1 MPKPED
7 FPVRID
13 RRRVLQGSASAALL
27 LAAHPTAASI
37 QQPAKPAPL
46 GAVRL
51 LPSPYLTAVNVNL
64 EYLRRLDPDR
74 LLHNFRSQ
82 AGLTPKGAVYAG
94 WESDTIG
101 GHTLGHYLSALSL
114 MYAQTGDAE
123 CKRRVT
129 YIVDQLSLCQAQ
141 DADGFVAGFTRRQGD
156 AIEPGRFVFDEVR
169 RGDIRARSFDL
180 NGSWAPL
187 YSWHKLMAGLLDA
200 HRHCGNE
207 AAVRVAEKLGAFIGG
222 VFDALNEEQIQK
234 MLGCEHGGLNESF
247 AELYSRTGNRR
258 WLALSETIYHRK
270 VLEPLSRGEDC
281 LPNIHANTQIPKLIG
296 LARLHEL
303 TGEARHLKAASFFW
317 ETVTRDYSYV
327 IGGNADREY
336 FEGPRSISRHIT
348 EQTCESCNSYNM
360 LKLTRYLYAQQP
372 RASYFDYYERTHL
385 NHILA
390 QHHPQTGMF
399 AYMVPMM
406 SGSHREFSTPF
417 DDFWCCVGT
426 GMESHAKHGDS
437 IFWTRGN
444 DVIVNLYIPATLN
457 LSHPQIG
464 LRLETAY
471 PLADEIVLKVTRA
484 EAKGPSTI
492 SLRVPAWCETPR
504 VSVDGQIAEPRV
516 VDGYLPLHRR
526 WRTGQVIRLTLTRKL
541 RIEPTLDDPGTV
553 ALLFGPMVLAGDLGS
568 ATQRWDGL
576 APVLVGDD
584 LARGDAFA
592 RSIVPTA
599 EAAVFRTQGLV
610 HPTDLTLR
618 PFAFQHD
625 NNTAVYF
632 RRFTESQWQ
641 EEQITFKTEE
651 TRLRELDAQSTDVI
665 RLGDADAE
673 RDHSLESKFSYP
685 VVYRG
690 RAGRDARSGGFF
702 ECTMKA
708 RPGPL
713 TLQATYW
720 GEERD
725 RRFKILVDGTIVA
738 GEQLSGAGSNYFI
751 ERNYSIPL
759 ALTDEKAVLRIRFEP
774 EAGFSAGPVFGLRLC
789 DTSSAST
796 QTTTRDALA
805 RARMRASNN

>member
-1 MPKPED
+1 MPEPDD
-7 FPVRID
+7 FAVRID

-27 LAAHPTAASI
+27 LAARPAASSI
-37 QQPAKPAPL
+37 RESIKPVPL
-46 GAVRL
+46 SAVRL
-51 LPSPYLTAVNVNL
+51 LPSPYLTAVTVNL
-64 EYLRRLDPDR
+64 GYLHRLDPDR

-114 MYAQTGDAE
+114 MHAQSGDVE
-123 CKRRVT
+123 CKRRAI
-129 YIVDQLSLCQAQ
+129 YIVDELTLCQAQ
-141 DADGFVAGFTRRQGD
+141 NTDGFVAGFTRRQGD
-156 AIEPGRFVFDEVR
+156 AIEPGRFVFDEIR

-180 NGSWAPL
+180 NGCWAPL

-200 HRHCGNE
+200 HRHCGNN
-207 AAVRVAEKLGAFIGG
+207 AAVHVAEKLGVYIGG
-222 VFDALNEEQIQK
+222 VFDSLSDAQIQK
-234 MLGCEHGGLNESF
+234 MLDCEHGGLNESF
-247 AELYSRTGNRR
+247 AELYGRTGNRR

-281 LPNIHANTQIPKLIG
+281 LANIHANTQIPKLVG

-303 TGEARHLKAASFFW
+303 TGEARHLKAAGFFW

-360 LKLTRYLYAQQP
+360 MKLTRHLYADTG
-372 RASYFDYYERTHL
+372 AAKYFDYYERTHL

-399 AYMVPMM
+399 AYMVPLM
-406 SGSHREFSTPF
+406 SGGHREFSTPF

-437 IFWTRGN
+437 IFWAHGR
-444 DVIVNLYIPATLN
+444 DVIVNLYIASVLTLPRP
-457 LSHPQIG
+457 SIG

-471 PLADEIVLKVTRA
+471 PFADDITLTVTQA
-484 EAKGPSTI
+484 EGDSPSAV
-492 SLRVPAWCETPR
+492 SLRIPGWCERPKLSVNGR
-504 VSVDGQIAEPRV
+504 DLAVSVA
-516 VDGYLPLHRR
+516 DGYLRLRR
-526 WRTGQVIRLTLTRKL
+526 SWKTGDVIRLVLPRTLRM
-541 RIEPTLDDPGTV
+541 EPTPDDSGTV
-553 ALLFGPMVLAGDLGS
+553 AMLFGPLVLAGDLGP
-568 ATQRWDGL
+568 ATERWDGL
-576 APVLVGDD
+576 APVLVGNDIS
-584 LARGDAFA
+584 RG
-592 RSIVPTA
+592 IVPTA
-599 EAAVFRTQGLV
+599 EPAVFRTQSLV
-610 HPTDLTLR
+610 HPTDLALR
-618 PFAFQHD
+618 PFTFQHD

-632 RRFTESQWQ
+632 RCFTETDWQ
-641 EEQITFKTEE
+641 QEQVKFKAEQA
-651 TRLRELDAQSTDVI
+651 RSRELDARSADVV

-673 RDHSLESKFSYP
+673 HNHSLESKISYP

-708 RPGPL
+708 RAGAL
-713 TLQATYW
+713 ILQATYW

-725 RRFKILVDGTIVA
+725 RRFTILVDGITVA
-738 GEQLSGAGSNYFI
+738 REQLSGAGPSDFI
-751 ERNYSIPL
+751 ERDYSIPT
-759 ALTDEKAVLRIRFEP
+759 ALTNAKAVLRIRFEP
-774 EAGFSAGPVFGLRLC
+774 ETGFSAGPVFGLRLYSGAV
-789 DTSSAST
+789 TSI
-796 QTTTRDALA
+796 
-805 RARMRASNN
+805 

>member
-1 MPKPED
+1 MPEPED

-27 LAAHPTAASI
+27 LAAHPAAASI

-46 GAVRL
+46 SAVRL
-51 LPSPYLTAVNVNL
+51 LPSPYLTAVSVNL

-82 AGLTPKGAVYAG
+82 AGLPPKGAMYAG

-114 MYAQTGDAE
+114 MYAQTGDAG
-123 CKRRVT
+123 CKRRVI
-129 YIVDQLSLCQAQ
+129 YIVDELTLCQAQ
-141 DADGFVAGFTRRQGD
+141 NADGFVAGFTRRQGD
-156 AIEPGRFVFDEVR
+156 AIEPGRFVFDEIR

-222 VFDALNEEQIQK
+222 VFDALNDEQIQK

-247 AELYSRTGNRR
+247 AELYSRSGNRR
-258 WLALSETIYHRK
+258 WLALSETIYQRK

-303 TGEARHLKAASFFW
+303 TGEARHLKAAGFFW
-317 ETVTRDYSYV
+317 DTVTRDYSYV

-336 FEGPRSISRHIT
+336 FAGPRSISRHIT

-457 LSHPQIG
+457 LSHPDIG

-484 EAKGPSTI
+484 QGKGASAI
-492 SLRVPAWCETPR
+492 SLRIPAWCETPG
-504 VSVDGQIAEPRV
+504 VSIDGQLAAARV
-516 VDGYLPLHRR
+516 VDGYLSLHRR

-541 RIEPTLDDPGTV
+541 RIEPTLDDPRTV
-553 ALLFGPMVLAGDLGS
+553 ALLFGPMVLAGDLGP
-568 ATQRWDGL
+568 ATQRWNGL

-584 LARGDAFA
+584 LARGDDLSRSEALA
-592 RSIVPTA
+592 RCIVPTA
-599 EAAVFRTQGLV
+599 EAAVFSTEGLV
-610 HPTDLTLR
+610 HPTDLKLR
-618 PFAFQHD
+618 PFTFQHD

-632 RRFTESQWQ
+632 RRFTETEWQ
-641 EEQITFKTEE
+641 EEQIKLEVE
-651 TRLRELDAQSTDVI
+651 QTRLRLLDARSTDVV
-665 RLGDADAE
+665 RLGEADAE
-673 RDHSLESKFSYP
+673 RDHSLQSKISYA

-725 RRFKILVDGTIVA
+725 RRFKILIDGTIVTS
-738 GEQLSGAGSNYFI
+738 EQLSGAGSGDFV
-751 ERNYSIPL
+751 ERDYSIPL

-774 EAGFSAGPVFGLRLC
+774 EAGFSAGPVFGLRLFAGAAIPP
-789 DTSSAST
+789 TPPA
-796 QTTTRDALA
+796 
-805 RARMRASNN
+805 

>member
-1 MPKPED
+1 M
-7 FPVRID
+7 D
-13 RRRVLQGSASAALL
+13 RRRVLQGSAWAALL
-27 LAAHPTAASI
+27 LAARPAAASI
-37 QQPAKPAPL
+37 QQPAMPAPL
-46 GAVRL
+46 SAVRL
-51 LPSPYLTAVNVNL
+51 LASPYLTAVSVNL
-64 EYLRRLDPDR
+64 EYLHRLDPDR

-101 GHTLGHYLSALSL
+101 GHSLGHYLSALSL
-114 MYAQTGDAE
+114 MHAQTGDAE
-123 CKRRVT
+123 CRRRVV
-129 YIVDQLSLCQAQ
+129 YIVDELALCQAQ
-141 DADGFVAGFTRRQGD
+141 GADGFVAGFTRRQGD
-156 AIEPGRFVFDEVR
+156 AIEPGRLVFEEVR
-169 RGDIRARSFDL
+169 RGDIRARNFDL

-187 YSWHKLMAGLLDA
+187 YNWHKLMAGLLDA
-200 HRHCGNE
+200 QRHCDNKT
-207 AAVRVAEKLGAFIGG
+207 AVHVAERLGAFIGG

-303 TGEARHLKAASFFW
+303 NGEARHLKAASFFW
-317 ETVTRDYSYV
+317 DTVTRDYSYV

-426 GMESHAKHGDS
+426 GMESHAKHGES

-444 DVIVNLYIPATLN
+444 ELIVNLYIPSTLS
-457 LSHPQIG
+457 LSHPPIG

-471 PLADEIVLKVTRA
+471 PYADEIVLTVTRA
-484 EAKGPSTI
+484 EQKSASAI
-492 SLRVPAWCETPR
+492 SLRVPAWCEAPS
-504 VSVDGQIAEPRV
+504 VSVNGRAAAPRV
-516 VDGYLPLHRR
+516 VDGYLRLHRT
-526 WRTGQVIRLTLTRKL
+526 WRAGEVVRLVLPRKL
-541 RIEPTLDDPGTV
+541 RVEPTLDDPGTV
-553 ALLFGPMVLAGDLGS
+553 ALLFGPLVLAADLGP
-568 ATQRWDGL
+568 ATMRWEGL
-576 APVLVGDD
+576 APTLVGDSLAGGDD
-584 LARGDAFA
+584 LARG
-592 RSIVPTA
+592 IVPAA
-599 EAAVFRTQGLV
+599 EPAVFRTQAST
-610 HPTDLTLR
+610 HPNDLSLR

-632 RRFTESQWQ
+632 RRFTTAEWQQ
-641 EEQITFKTEE
+641 EEVRSRAEQA
-651 TRLRELDAQSTDVI
+651 RLREMDARSTDVV
-665 RLGDADAE
+665 RLGDVDAE
-673 RDHSLESKFSYP
+673 REHSLESKISYP

-713 TLQATYW
+713 TLQAAYW

-725 RRFKILVDGTIVA
+725 RRFTIRANGVIVA
-738 GEQLSGAGSNYFI
+738 SEKLSGAGPSDFI
-751 ERNYSIPL
+751 ERDYLIDE
-759 ALTDEKAVLRIRFEP
+759 ALIKGESTLRIRFEP
-774 EAGFSAGPVFGLRLC
+774 ETGFSAGPVFGLRLY
-789 DTSSAST
+789 A
-796 QTTTRDALA
+796 
-805 RARMRASNN
+805 

>member
-1 MPKPED
+1 MSEPED
-7 FPVRID
+7 SPVHMD

-27 LAAHPTAASI
+27 LAARPAAASI

-46 GAVRL
+46 SAVRL
-51 LPSPYLTAVNVNL
+51 LPSPYLTAVSANL
-64 EYLRRLDPDR
+64 EYLQRLDPDR

-114 MYAQTGDAE
+114 MHAQTGDAG
-123 CKRRVT
+123 CKRRVV
-129 YIVDQLSLCQAQ
+129 YIVDELVLCQAQ
-141 DADGFVAGFTRRQGD
+141 SADGFVAGFTRRQGD
-156 AIEPGRFVFDEVR
+156 AIEPGRFVFEEVR
-169 RGDIRARSFDL
+169 RGDIRARNFDL
-180 NGSWAPL
+180 NGCWVPL

-200 HRHCGNE
+200 QRHCGNK
-207 AAVRVAEKLGAFIGG
+207 AAVHVAEKLGAFIGG

-234 MLGCEHGGLNESF
+234 MLDCEHGGLNESF
-247 AELYSRTGNRR
+247 AELYSRTGNPR

-303 TGEARHLKAASFFW
+303 TGEAPHLKAASFFW
-317 ETVTRDYSYV
+317 ETVTRNYSYV

-336 FEGPRSISRHIT
+336 FAGPRSISRHIT

-360 LKLTRYLYAQQP
+360 MKLTRYLYAQQP

-390 QHHPQTGMF
+390 QHHPQSGMF

-457 LSHPQIG
+457 LSHPPIG

-471 PLADEIVLKVTRA
+471 PYADEIVLTVTRA
-484 EAKGPSTI
+484 EGKSASAI
-492 SLRVPAWCETPR
+492 SLRIPAWCETPS
-504 VSVDGQIAEPRV
+504 VSVDGQVEAPRV
-516 VDGYLPLHRR
+516 VEGYLRLHRT
-526 WRTGQVIRLTLTRKL
+526 WRAGQVVRLVLPRKL

-553 ALLFGPMVLAGDLGS
+553 ALLFGPLVLAGDLGP
-568 ATQRWDGL
+568 ATQRWDSL
-576 APVLVGDD
+576 APVLVGND
-584 LARGDAFA
+584 LAQGDALA

-599 EAAVFRTQGLV
+599 EPAVFRTRGLV
-610 HPTDLTLR
+610 HPTDLALR
-618 PFAFQHD
+618 PFTFQHD

-632 RRFTESQWQ
+632 RRFTETEWQ
-641 EEQITFKTEE
+641 EEQVKFKAQQ
-651 TRLRELDAQSTDVI
+651 TRRRELDAQSTDVM
-665 RLGDADAE
+665 RLGEADAE
-673 RDHSLESKFSYP
+673 REHSLQSKISYP

-690 RAGRDARSGGFF
+690 RTGRDARSGGFF

-725 RRFKILVDGTIVA
+725 RRFKILVDGVIVA
-738 GEQLSGAGSNYFI
+738 SEQLSGAGPSDFI
-751 ERNYSIPL
+751 ERNYSIPP
-759 ALTDEKAVLRIRFEP
+759 ALTNEKAVLQIRFEP
-774 EAGFSAGPVFGLRLC
+774 ETGFSAGPVFGLRL
-789 DTSSAST
+789 
-796 QTTTRDALA
+796 DALA
-805 RARMRASNN
+805 ETDT

>member
-1 MPKPED
+1 MPEPKD
-7 FPVRID
+7 FPVHID
-13 RRRVLQGSASAALL
+13 RRRVLQASASAALL
-27 LAAHPTAASI
+27 LATRPAAASI
-37 QQPAKPAPL
+37 QQPTKPAPL
-46 GAVRL
+46 SAVRL
-51 LPSPYLTAVNVNL
+51 LPSPYLTAVTVNL
-64 EYLRRLDPDR
+64 EYLHRLDPDR

-114 MYAQTGDAE
+114 MHAQTGDTE
-123 CKRRVT
+123 CARRVV
-129 YIVDQLSLCQAQ
+129 YIVDELSLCQTQ
-141 DADGFVAGFTRRQGD
+141 SADGFVAGFTRRRGD
-156 AIEPGRFVFDEVR
+156 AIEPGRLVFDEVR
-169 RGDIRARSFDL
+169 RGDIRARNFDL
-180 NGSWAPL
+180 NGSWSPL
-187 YSWHKLMAGLLDA
+187 YSWHKLMGGLLDA
-200 HRHCGNE
+200 QRHCGNK
-207 AAVRVAEKLGAFIGG
+207 AAVPVTEKLGAYIGA
-222 VFDALNEEQIQK
+222 VFDALSEEQIQK
-234 MLGCEHGGLNESF
+234 LLSCEHGGLNESF

-258 WLALSETIYHRK
+258 WLALSETIYQRS

-317 ETVTRDYSYV
+317 DTVTRNYSYV

-336 FEGPRSISRHIT
+336 FAGPRSIARHIT

-360 LKLTRYLYAQQP
+360 MKLTRYLYAQQP

-399 AYMVPMM
+399 AYMVPLM

-437 IFWTRGN
+437 IFWTQGN

-457 LSHPQIG
+457 LSHSPMG

-471 PLADEIVLKVTRA
+471 PYTDEIVLTVTQA
-484 EAKGPSTI
+484 GGSASAI
-492 SLRVPAWCETPR
+492 SLRIPAWCETPS
-504 VSVDGQIAEPRV
+504 VSVDGQVVAPRV
-516 VDGYLPLHRR
+516 VDGYLRLHRT
-526 WRTGQVIRLTLTRKL
+526 WRSGEVVRLTLPRKL
-541 RIEPTLDDPGTV
+541 RIEPTPDDSETV
-553 ALLFGPMVLAGDLGS
+553 ALLLGPMVLAGDLGP
-568 ATQRWDGL
+568 ATRHWDGL
-576 APVLVGDD
+576 APVLVGND
-584 LARGDAFA
+584 LA

-599 EAAVFRTQGLV
+599 EPAVYRTQGLV

-618 PFAFQHD
+618 PFTFQHD

-632 RRFTESQWQ
+632 RRFTETGWLQ
-641 EEQITFKTEE
+641 EQANFKAEQA
-651 TRLRELDAQSTDVI
+651 RLHELDAHSTDVM

-673 RDHSLESKFSYP
+673 REHSLESKISYA

-708 RPGPL
+708 RGSPL

-725 RRFKILVDGTIVA
+725 RRFKILVDGVIVA
-738 GEQLSGAGSNYFI
+738 SEQLSGAGPSDFI
-751 ERNYSIPL
+751 ERDYSIPATL
-759 ALTDEKAVLRIRFEP
+759 INEKALLRIRFEP
-774 EAGFSAGPVFGLRLC
+774 ETGFSAGPVFGVRLF
-789 DTSSAST
+789 AG
-796 QTTTRDALA
+796 AA
-805 RARMRASNN
+805 V

>member
-1 MPKPED
+1 M
-7 FPVRID
+7 D

-27 LAAHPTAASI
+27 LAARPAAASI

-46 GAVRL
+46 SAVRL
-51 LPSPYLTAVNVNL
+51 LPSPYLTAVSKNL
-64 EYLRRLDPDR
+64 EYLQRLDPDR

-123 CKRRVT
+123 CKRRVV
-129 YIVDQLSLCQAQ
+129 YIVDELALCQAQ
-141 DADGFVAGFTRRQGD
+141 SPDGFVAGFTRRRDD
-156 AIEPGRFVFDEVR
+156 AIEPGRLVFEEVR

-180 NGSWAPL
+180 NGSWVPL

-200 HRHCGNE
+200 QGYCASN
-207 AAVRVAEKLGAFIGG
+207 AAVQVAEKLGAFIGA
-222 VFDALNEEQIQK
+222 VFDALDEEQIQK

-247 AELYSRTGNRR
+247 AELFSRTGNRR
-258 WLALSETIYHRK
+258 WLDLSEAIYHRK

-317 ETVTRDYSYV
+317 ETVTRNYSYV

-360 LKLTRYLYAQQP
+360 MKLTRYLYAQQP
-372 RASYFDYYERTHL
+372 RASYFDYYERAHL

-390 QHHPQTGMF
+390 QHHPLTGMF
-399 AYMVPMM
+399 SYMVPMM

-437 IFWTRGN
+437 IFWIRG
-444 DVIVNLYIPATLN
+444 DEIIVNLYIPATLN
-457 LSHPQIG
+457 LAHPAIG

-471 PLADEIVLKVTRA
+471 PYSDEIVLTVMHAQGKSGSA
-484 EAKGPSTI
+484 I
-492 SLRVPAWCETPR
+492 SLRIPAWCETPS
-504 VSVDGQIAEPRV
+504 VSVDGHAAAPRV
-516 VDGYLPLHRR
+516 VNGYLRLHRA
-526 WRTGQVIRLTLTRKL
+526 WRKGQVVRLVLPRKL
-541 RIEPTLDDPGTV
+541 RIEPTLDDPRTV
-553 ALLFGPMVLAGDLGS
+553 ALLIGPLVLAGDLGP
-568 ATQRWDGL
+568 ATRRWDGL
-576 APVLVGDD
+576 APAMVGDD
-584 LARGDAFA
+584 FARGDDLA

-599 EAAVFRTQGLV
+599 EPAVFRTLGLV
-610 HPTDLTLR
+610 HPADLTLR
-618 PFAFQHD
+618 PFTFQHD

-632 RRFTESQWQ
+632 RRFTEAEWQ
-641 EEQITFKTEE
+641 QEQVKFKAEQA
-651 TRLRELDAQSTDVI
+651 RLRELDSHSTDVV

-673 RDHSLESKFSYP
+673 REHSLASKISYP

-690 RAGRDARSGGFF
+690 REGRDARSGGFF
-702 ECTMKA
+702 ECIMKA
-708 RPGPL
+708 RAGPL

-725 RRFKILVDGTIVA
+725 RRFKILVDGIVVA
-738 GEQLSGAGSNYFI
+738 SEQLSGAGPSEFI
-751 ERNYSIPL
+751 ERNYPIDE
-759 ALTDEKAVLRIRFEP
+759 ALIKEKSTLHIRFEP
-774 EAGFSAGPVFGLRLC
+774 EMGFTAGPVFGLRLYAGVLIPA
-789 DTSSAST
+789 SAANV
-796 QTTTRDALA
+796 QAANL
-805 RARMRASNN
+805 

>member
-1 MPKPED
+1 MSPPED
-7 FPVRID
+7 SPVHID

-27 LAAHPTAASI
+27 LAMRPAAASI
-37 QQPAKPAPL
+37 QQPAMPAPL
-46 GAVRL
+46 SAVRL
-51 LPSPYLTAVNVNL
+51 LPSPYLTALSANL
-64 EYLRRLDPDR
+64 DYLHRLNPDR

-82 AGLTPKGAVYAG
+82 AGLTPKGAAYAG

-114 MYAQTGDAE
+114 MHAQTGDAE
-123 CKRRVT
+123 CKRRVV
-129 YIVDQLSLCQAQ
+129 YIVDELALCQAQ
-141 DADGFVAGFTRRQGD
+141 SADGFVAGFTRRRGD
-156 AIEPGRFVFDEVR
+156 AIEPGKVVFDEVR
-169 RGDIRARSFDL
+169 RGDIRARNFDL
-180 NGSWAPL
+180 NGSWVPL

-200 HRHCGNE
+200 ERHCGNKT
-207 AAVRVAEKLGAFIGG
+207 AVRVAGKLGAFIGG
-222 VFDALNEEQIQK
+222 LFDALNEEQIQT

-258 WLALSETIYHRK
+258 WLALSETIYHRR

-296 LARLHEL
+296 CARLHEL
-303 TGEARHLKAASFFW
+303 TGEARHLQAASFFW
-317 ETVTRDYSYV
+317 ETVTRNYTYV

-336 FEGPRSISRHIT
+336 FSGPRSISRHIT

-360 LKLTRYLYAQQP
+360 MKLTRYLYAQQP

-406 SGSHREFSTPF
+406 SGSHRDFSTPF

-444 DVIVNLYIPATLN
+444 EVIVNLYIPATLN
-457 LSHPQIG
+457 LAHPPIG

-471 PLADEIVLKVTRA
+471 PFADEIVLTVVRT
-484 EAKGPSTI
+484 EVKGASAI
-492 SLRVPAWCETPR
+492 SLRVPAWCETPS
-504 VSVDGQIAEPRV
+504 VSIDGYSAAPHL
-516 VDGYLPLHRR
+516 VDGYLRLHRT
-526 WRTGQVIRLTLTRKL
+526 WRTGEVVRLVLPRKL
-541 RIEPTLDDPGTV
+541 RIEPTLDDPKTV
-553 ALLFGPMVLAGDLGS
+553 ALLFGPLVLAGDLGP
-568 ATQRWDGL
+568 AMQRWEGL

-584 LARGDAFA
+584 LARG
-592 RSIVPTA
+592 IVPTA
-599 EAAVFRTQGLV
+599 EPAVFRTQGLV

-632 RRFTESQWQ
+632 RRFTETEWQ
-641 EEQITFKTEE
+641 EEQVKFKVEQA
-651 TRLRELDAQSTDVI
+651 RLQELDAHSADTV

-673 RDHSLESKFSYP
+673 REHSMESKISYP

-725 RRFKILVDGTIVA
+725 RRFRILVDGGVVA
-738 GEQLSGAGSNYFI
+738 SEQLSGAGPSDFM
-751 ERNYSIPL
+751 EREYSIDE
-759 ALTDEKAVLRIRFEP
+759 ALTKEKSTLRIRFEP
-774 EAGFSAGPVFGLRLC
+774 APSFSAGPVFGLL
-789 DTSSAST
+789 
-796 QTTTRDALA
+796 LYA
-805 RARMRASNN
+805 RAPTNT

>member
-1 MPKPED
+1 MPEPED
-7 FPVRID
+7 FPIRMD

-27 LAAHPTAASI
+27 LAAHPAAASI

-46 GAVRL
+46 SAVRL
-51 LPSPYLTAVNVNL
+51 LPSPYLAAVSVNL
-64 EYLRRLDPDR
+64 EYLYRLDPDR

-114 MYAQTGDAE
+114 MHAQTGDAE

-129 YIVDQLSLCQAQ
+129 YIVDELGLCQAQ
-141 DADGFVAGFTRRQGD
+141 SADGFVAGFTRRQGD
-156 AIEPGRFVFDEVR
+156 SIEPGRLVFEEVR
-169 RGDIRARSFDL
+169 RGDIRARNFDL

-200 HRHCGNE
+200 HRHCSNK
-207 AAVRVAEKLGAFIGG
+207 AAVPVAEKLGTYIGG
-222 VFDALNEEQIQK
+222 VFDALNEEQIQN

-281 LPNIHANTQIPKLIG
+281 LPHIHANTQIPKLIG

-303 TGEARHLKAASFFW
+303 TGEARHLKAAGFFW

-336 FEGPRSISRHIT
+336 FEGPGSISRHIT

-372 RASYFDYYERTHL
+372 RAHYFDYYERTHL

-444 DVIVNLYIPATLN
+444 DVIVNLYIPAILN
-457 LSHPQIG
+457 LSHPPIG

-471 PLADEIVLKVTRA
+471 PYTDEIVLTVTQA
-484 EAKGPSTI
+484 DGKSASAI
-492 SLRVPAWCETPR
+492 SLRIPAWCETPSA
-504 VSVDGQIAEPRV
+504 SVDGTVVASHV
-516 VDGYLPLHRR
+516 VDGYLRLHRP
-526 WRTGQVIRLTLTRKL
+526 WRTGQVIRLVLPRKL
-541 RIEPTLDDPGTV
+541 RIEPAPDDPDTV
-553 ALLFGPMVLAGDLGS
+553 ALLFGPMVLAGDLGP
-568 ATQRWDGL
+568 ATRHWDGL
-576 APVLVGDD
+576 APVLVSNDLARGDD
-584 LARGDAFA
+584 LARC
-592 RSIVPTA
+592 IVPA
-599 EAAVFRTQGLV
+599 AAQAAVFRTEGLV

-632 RRFTESQWQ
+632 RRFTEMEWQ
-641 EEQITFKTEE
+641 EQQINFQGEE
-651 TRLRELDAQSTDVI
+651 TRLRKLDAQSTDVI
-665 RLGDADAE
+665 RLGDQDAE
-673 RDHSLESKFSYP
+673 HQHSLESKISYP

-708 RPGPL
+708 RSGPL

-725 RRFKILVDGTIVA
+725 RKFTILVDGTTVA
-738 GEQLSGAGSNYFI
+738 TEQLSGAGPSDFI
-751 ERNYSIPL
+751 ERDYSIPL
-759 ALTDEKAVLRIRFEP
+759 TLTNEKAVLRIRFEP
-774 EAGFSAGPVFGLRLC
+774 EAGFSAGPVFGLRLYAGAAVNIPP
-789 DTSSAST
+789 TPPA
-796 QTTTRDALA
+796 
-805 RARMRASNN
+805 

>member
-1 MPKPED
+1 M
-7 FPVRID
+7 D

-27 LAAHPTAASI
+27 LAVRPAVASI
-37 QQPAKPAPL
+37 QEPTTPAPL
-46 GAVRL
+46 SAVRL
-51 LPSPYLTAVNVNL
+51 LPSPYLTAVGVNL
-64 EYLRRLDPDR
+64 DYLHRLDPDR
-74 LLHNFRSQ
+74 LLHTFRSQ

-114 MYAQTGDAE
+114 MHAQTGDAE
-123 CKRRVT
+123 CKRRVV
-129 YIVDQLSLCQAQ
+129 YIVDELALCQSQ
-141 DADGFVAGFTRRQGD
+141 SADGFVAGFTRRRGD
-156 AIEPGRFVFDEVR
+156 AIEPGKVVFDEVR
-169 RGDIRARSFDL
+169 RGDIRARNFDL
-180 NGSWAPL
+180 NGSWVPL

-200 HRHCGNE
+200 ERHCGNKTTI
-207 AAVRVAEKLGAFIGG
+207 RVAEKLGAFIGG
-222 VFDALNEEQIQK
+222 VFDALNEEQIQT
-234 MLGCEHGGLNESF
+234 MLACEHGGLNESF
-247 AELYSRTGNRR
+247 AELYGRTGNRR

-296 LARLHEL
+296 CARLHEL
-303 TGEARHLKAASFFW
+303 TGEARHLQAASFFW
-317 ETVTRDYSYV
+317 ETVTRNYSYV

-336 FEGPRSISRHIT
+336 FAGPRSISRHIT
-348 EQTCESCNSYNM
+348 EQTGESCNSYNM

-406 SGSHREFSTPF
+406 SGSHRDFSTPF

-444 DVIVNLYIPATLN
+444 EVIVNLYIPATLN
-457 LSHPQIG
+457 LAHPPIG

-471 PLADEIVLKVTRA
+471 PFADEVVLTVTRA
-484 EAKGPSTI
+484 EVKSASSI
-492 SLRVPAWCETPR
+492 SLRIPAWCETPS
-504 VSVDGQIAEPRV
+504 VSVDGRAEAPKV
-516 VDGYLPLHRR
+516 VDGYLRLHRA
-526 WRTGQVIRLTLTRKL
+526 WQMGQVIRLTLPRKL

-553 ALLFGPMVLAGDLGS
+553 ALLFGPLVLAGDLGP
-568 ATQRWDGL
+568 ATQRWEGL

-584 LARGDAFA
+584 LARGDALA
-592 RSIVPTA
+592 RSIVPAA
-599 EAAVFRTQGLV
+599 EPAVFRTRGLV

-618 PFAFQHD
+618 PFALLHD

-632 RRFTESQWQ
+632 RRFTEAEWQ
-641 EEQITFKTEE
+641 QEQVIFKEQQA
-651 TRLRELDAQSTDVI
+651 RLQELDARSTDVV
-665 RLGDADAE
+665 RLGEADAE
-673 RDHSLESKFSYP
+673 RGHALGSKISYA

-702 ECTMKA
+702 ECTVKA

-725 RRFKILVDGTIVA
+725 RRFKILVDGAVVA
-738 GEQLSGAGSNYFI
+738 TEQLSGAGPSDFM
-751 ERNYSIPL
+751 EREYSIDE
-759 ALTDEKAVLRIRFEP
+759 ALTKAKSTLRIRFEP
-774 EAGFSAGPVFGLRLC
+774 EPGFSAGPVFGLRLY
-789 DTSSAST
+789 
-796 QTTTRDALA
+796 A
-805 RARMRASNN
+805 RVPTNA

>member
-1 MPKPED
+1 MSPPED
-7 FPVRID
+7 SPVHID

-27 LAAHPTAASI
+27 LAMRPAAASI
-37 QQPAKPAPL
+37 QQPAMPAPL
-46 GAVRL
+46 SAVRL
-51 LPSPYLTAVNVNL
+51 LPSPYLTALSANL
-64 EYLRRLDPDR
+64 DYLHRLNPDR

-82 AGLTPKGAVYAG
+82 AGLTPKGAAYAG

-114 MYAQTGDAE
+114 MHAQTGDAE
-123 CKRRVT
+123 CKRRVV
-129 YIVDQLSLCQAQ
+129 YIVDELALCQAQ
-141 DADGFVAGFTRRQGD
+141 SADGFVAGFTRRRGD
-156 AIEPGRFVFDEVR
+156 AIEPGKVVFDEVR
-169 RGDIRARSFDL
+169 RGDIRARNFDL
-180 NGSWAPL
+180 NGSWVPL

-200 HRHCGNE
+200 ERHCGNKT
-207 AAVRVAEKLGAFIGG
+207 AVRVAGKLGAFIGG
-222 VFDALNEEQIQK
+222 LFDALNEEQIQT

-296 LARLHEL
+296 CARLHEL
-303 TGEARHLKAASFFW
+303 TGEARHLQAASFFW
-317 ETVTRDYSYV
+317 ETVTRNYTYV

-336 FEGPRSISRHIT
+336 FSGPRSISRHIT

-360 LKLTRYLYAQQP
+360 MKLTRYLYAQQP

-406 SGSHREFSTPF
+406 SGSHRDFSTPF

-444 DVIVNLYIPATLN
+444 EVIVNLYIPATLN
-457 LSHPQIG
+457 LAHPPIG

-471 PLADEIVLKVTRA
+471 PFADEIVLTVVRT
-484 EAKGPSTI
+484 EVKGASAI
-492 SLRVPAWCETPR
+492 SLRVPAWCETPS
-504 VSVDGQIAEPRV
+504 VSIDGYSAAPHL
-516 VDGYLPLHRR
+516 VDGYLRLHRT
-526 WRTGQVIRLTLTRKL
+526 WRTGEVVRLVLPRKL
-541 RIEPTLDDPGTV
+541 RIEPTLDDPKTV
-553 ALLFGPMVLAGDLGS
+553 ALLFGPLVLAGDLGP
-568 ATQRWDGL
+568 AMQRWEGL

-584 LARGDAFA
+584 LARG
-592 RSIVPTA
+592 IVPTA
-599 EAAVFRTQGLV
+599 EPAVFRTQGLV

-632 RRFTESQWQ
+632 RRFTETEWQ
-641 EEQITFKTEE
+641 EEQVKFKVEQA
-651 TRLRELDAQSTDVI
+651 RLQELDAHSADTV

-673 RDHSLESKFSYP
+673 REHSMESKISYP

-725 RRFKILVDGTIVA
+725 RRFRILVDGGVVA
-738 GEQLSGAGSNYFI
+738 SEQLSGAGPSDFI
-751 ERNYSIPL
+751 ERDYPIAR
-759 ALTDEKAVLRIRFEP
+759 ALTNEKAVLRIRFEP
-774 EAGFSAGPVFGLRLC
+774 ETGFSAGPVFGLRLR
-789 DTSSAST
+789 TGAST
-796 QTTTRDALA
+796 NA
-805 RARMRASNN
+805 

>member
-1 MPKPED
+1 MSPPED
-7 FPVRID
+7 FPVHMD

-27 LAAHPTAASI
+27 LAARPAAASI

-46 GAVRL
+46 SAVRL
-51 LPSPYLTAVNVNL
+51 LPSPYLTAVGVNL
-64 EYLRRLDPDR
+64 EYLHRLDPDR

-101 GHTLGHYLSALSL
+101 GHSLGHYLSALSL
-114 MYAQTGDAE
+114 MHAQTGDAE
-123 CKRRVT
+123 CRRRVV
-129 YIVDQLSLCQAQ
+129 YIVDELALCQAQ
-141 DADGFVAGFTRRQGD
+141 GADGFVAGFTRRQDD
-156 AIEPGRFVFDEVR
+156 AIEPGRLVFEEVR
-169 RGDIRARSFDL
+169 RGDIRARNFDL

-200 HRHCGNE
+200 QRHCDNKM
-207 AAVRVAEKLGAFIGG
+207 AVHVAERLGAYIGG
-222 VFDALNEEQIQK
+222 VFDELNDEQIQK
-234 MLGCEHGGLNESF
+234 MLSCEHGGLNESF

-270 VLEPLSRGEDC
+270 ILEPLSRGEDC

-303 TGEARHLKAASFFW
+303 TGEARHLKAAGFFW
-317 ETVTRDYSYV
+317 ETVTSNYSYV

-336 FEGPRSISRHIT
+336 FAGPRSISRHIT

-390 QHHPQTGMF
+390 QHHPQSGMF

-417 DDFWCCVGT
+417 DDFWCCMGT

-444 DVIVNLYIPATLN
+444 ELIVNLYIPATLN
-457 LSHPQIG
+457 LSRPPIG

-471 PLADEIVLKVTRA
+471 PFADEIVLTVTRA
-484 EAKGPSTI
+484 EEKSASAI
-492 SLRVPAWCETPR
+492 SLRVPAWCEAPS
-504 VSVDGQIAEPRV
+504 VSVNGHAAASRV
-516 VDGYLPLHRR
+516 VDGYLRLHRT
-526 WRTGQVIRLTLTRKL
+526 WRSGEVVRLVLPRKL

-553 ALLFGPMVLAGDLGS
+553 ALLFGPLVLAADLGP
-568 ATQRWDGL
+568 ATERWEGL
-576 APVLVGDD
+576 APALVGDD
-584 LARGDAFA
+584 LARG
-592 RSIVPTA
+592 IVPAA
-599 EAAVFRTQGLV
+599 EPAVFRTRGLMR
-610 HPTDLTLR
+610 PNDLSLR

-632 RRFTESQWQ
+632 RRFTAAEWQ
-641 EEQITFKTEE
+641 QEQVKSRAEQA
-651 TRLRELDAQSTDVI
+651 RLREMDAHSTDVV

-673 RDHSLESKFSYP
+673 REHSLESKISYP

-708 RPGPL
+708 RPGTL
-713 TLQATYW
+713 TLQAAYW

-725 RRFKILVDGTIVA
+725 RRFTILADGVIVA
-738 GEQLSGAGSNYFI
+738 SEQLSGAGPSDFI
-751 ERNYSIPL
+751 ERDYLIDE
-759 ALTDEKAVLRIRFEP
+759 ALTKGKPTLRIRFEP
-774 EAGFSAGPVFGLRLC
+774 ETGFSAGPVFGLRLYA
-789 DTSSAST
+789 DAHPANGRRSIIETSFLFS
-796 QTTTRDALA
+796 
-805 RARMRASNN
+805 

>member
-1 MPKPED
+1 MPETDD
-7 FPVRID
+7 FPVHID

-27 LAAHPTAASI
+27 LAARPAASSI
-37 QQPAKPAPL
+37 PTSIKPVPL
-46 GAVRL
+46 RAVRL
-51 LPSPYLTAVNVNL
+51 LPSPYLTAVTVNL
-64 EYLRRLDPDR
+64 GYLHRLDPDR

-114 MYAQTGDAE
+114 MQAQTGDAE
-123 CKRRVT
+123 CKRRVI
-129 YIVDQLSLCQAQ
+129 YIVDELTLCQAQ
-141 DADGFVAGFTRRQGD
+141 NTDGFVAGFTRRRGD
-156 AIEPGRFVFDEVR
+156 TIEPGRFVFDEIR

-180 NGSWAPL
+180 NGCWVPL

-200 HRHCGNE
+200 HRHCGNT
-207 AAVRVAEKLGAFIGG
+207 AAVHVAEKLGVYIGG
-222 VFDALNEEQIQK
+222 VFDALSDVQIQK
-234 MLGCEHGGLNESF
+234 MLDCEHGGLNESF

-258 WLALSETIYHRK
+258 WLTLSETIYHRK
-270 VLEPLSRGEDC
+270 ILEPLSRGEDC

-303 TGEARHLKAASFFW
+303 TGEARHLKAAGFFW
-317 ETVTRDYSYV
+317 ETVTGNYSYV

-336 FEGPRSISRHIT
+336 FEGPRSIARHIT

-360 LKLTRYLYAQQP
+360 MKLTRHLYAETGT
-372 RASYFDYYERTHL
+372 ATYFDYYERTHL

-399 AYMVPMM
+399 AYMVPLM

-444 DVIVNLYIPATLN
+444 DVIVNLYIPSILA
-457 LSHPQIG
+457 LSRPSIG
-464 LRLETAY
+464 LRLETDY
-471 PLADEIVLKVTRA
+471 PFADEIALTVTEA
-484 EAKGPSTI
+484 EGGGPSAI
-492 SLRVPAWCETPR
+492 SLRIPGWCERPS
-504 VSVDGQIAEPRV
+504 VSVNGRNWAAAPAE
-516 VDGYLPLHRR
+516 GYVRLHRS
-526 WRTGQVIRLTLTRKL
+526 WKTGDVIRLVLPRML
-541 RIEPTLDDPGTV
+541 RIESTPDDPGTV
-553 ALLFGPMVLAGDLGS
+553 AMLFGPLVLAGDLGP
-568 ATQRWDGL
+568 ATERWDGF

-584 LARGDAFA
+584 LARGGDLA
-592 RSIVPTA
+592 RSIVPAA
-599 EAAVFRTQGLV
+599 EPAVFRTQGLV

-618 PFAFQHD
+618 PFTFQHD

-632 RRFTESQWQ
+632 RCFTESQWQ
-641 EEQITFKTEE
+641 QEQIKFKAEQA
-651 TRLRELDAQSTDVI
+651 RLRELDARSVDVV

-673 RDHSLESKFSYP
+673 RDHSLESKISYP

-702 ECTMKA
+702 ECTMKG
-708 RPGPL
+708 RPGGL
-713 TLQATYW
+713 ILQATYW

-725 RRFKILVDGTIVA
+725 RRFTILVDGVA
-738 GEQLSGAGSNYFI
+738 LASEHLNGSGPSDFFERDYAIPEALSHGK
-751 ERNYSIPL
+751 
-759 ALTDEKAVLRIRFEP
+759 LTLRIRFEP
-774 EAGFSAGPVFGLRLC
+774 EKGFSAGPAFGLRLYSGAVT
-789 DTSSAST
+789 DI
-796 QTTTRDALA
+796 
-805 RARMRASNN
+805 